1 MGSNLTEGGF
11 KFWQRFYLEMLTGES
26 EEGWR
31 EVVTRLDS
39 WFFHTPRHT
48 IFSREGKGLKKLQ
61 WSWRLPWWRWWEW
74 KIGTTMMMKMVTPTL
89 RLWEVEKPQLGSE
102 PLFNLISNPDSNI
115 KWWGWLWCGSFLSAI
130 VILKDLVFFSFIWKS
145 HSTTNFDPCGK
156 LRKTSQRSERQVKD
170 CFPVMRCKSDNLS
183 HQNHYFWAM
192 STHLTESY
200 QLPDAFV
207 LFAHIQLVRYL
218 RMMRNFACRSKT
230 TQFHFW
236 FDICR
241 LRWHLFNI
249 FFQLI
254 FWSASQVTPGVS
266 WLEPRNVIT
275 PLWLSIMA
283 YV

>member
-1 MGSNLTEGGF
+1 MNPGRSRSIRVIIFLVISPNRLSPSRNFQVPKLSPAHFWSEDLAPKIKSKSQVFVCFRADWIEMGSNLTEGGF

-156 LRKTSQRSERQVKD
+156 LRKTSQRSERQV
-170 CFPVMRCKSDNLS
+170 
-183 HQNHYFWAM
+183 
-192 STHLTESY
+192 
-200 QLPDAFV
+200 
-207 LFAHIQLVRYL
+207 
-218 RMMRNFACRSKT
+218 
-230 TQFHFW
+230 
-236 FDICR
+236 
-241 LRWHLFNI
+241 
-249 FFQLI
+249 
-254 FWSASQVTPGVS
+254 
-266 WLEPRNVIT
+266 
-275 PLWLSIMA
+275 
-283 YV
+283 